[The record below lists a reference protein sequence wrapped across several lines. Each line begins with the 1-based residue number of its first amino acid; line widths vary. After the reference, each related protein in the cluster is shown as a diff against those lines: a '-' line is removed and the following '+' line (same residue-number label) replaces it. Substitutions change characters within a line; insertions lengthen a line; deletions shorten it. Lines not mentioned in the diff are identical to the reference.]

1 MAVKGGYLG
10 RNPGDEGSNIVAR
23 QNYSPTGITTDFTFA
38 AGYTP
43 GNVDV
48 YLNGIRLVYPT
59 DYSAGNGST
68 VGLTSA
74 AASGD
79 SLEIVAYKA
88 FNLGSITEATGNF
101 DVTGDQTVTGNLTV
115 SGDITGSGTSIT
127 ANNIY
132 VGTATT
138 IDSNGIAV
146 TGVITA
152 TSFQGLHLGDGTSL
166 TGVGNTTDINTNNI
180 KISGISTLGTA
191 SADSLT
197 VSGNISVGGTLTYAD
212 VTNIDSLG
220 IVTARTGLKVLAGG
234 ANVVG
239 VVTATSFEGT
249 GSLVTGV
256 GIAST
261 AHYTG
266 SWDVTADGSNN
277 YLLVGTGITA
287 AQMDPTL
294 TLIRGG
300 RYLFKNNTSGSSH
313 PFRIQ
318 QAYGTTS
325 GTAWDRGVTNNGG
338 NGGTDIIFEVPHNA
352 PQALYYQC
360 TAHANMSGKLNIA
373 GYSGSDIDINTTG
386 VVTATSFS
394 GGLSGNV
401 TGVGTIT
408 GGTIVATAGT
418 ITTLEATS
426 VSIGNSVTGI
436 TTFSGGVSFKSSLR
450 EAVKITAGK
459 LSANTNIDLANGMI
473 HYFTTQETT
482 TCTPNIRYDASTSL
496 NNVLEIG
503 QQVAVTVVTTAA
515 AGGYSAQWTVDGAA
529 VTESWIG
536 GSAPSAG
543 GSSGVDVY
551 SLNIIKTA
559 NATFTVIGNLSKTS

>member
-88 FNLGSITEATGNF
+88 FNLGTIKEAPGNF
-101 DVTGDQTVTGNLTV
+101 DVVGDQTVSGSLTVTGN
-115 SGDITGSGTSIT
+115 ITGSGTSIT

-152 TSFQGLHLGDGTSL
+152 TSFSGDHVGDGSLL
-166 TGVGNTTDINTNNI
+166 TGIGGTADINTNNI
-180 KISGISTLGTA
+180 KVSGISTLGTA

-234 ANVVG
+234 ANIVG
-239 VVTATSFEGT
+239 VNTATSFVGD

-277 YLLVGTGITA
+277 YLLVGTGITV

-338 NGGTDIIFEVPHNA
+338 NGGTDIVFEVPHDA

-394 GGLSGNV
+394 
-401 TGVGTIT
+401 
-408 GGTIVATAGT
+408 AT
-418 ITTLEATS
+418 ES

-459 LSANTNIDLANGMI
+459 LSDNTNIDLANGMI

-515 AGGYSAQWTVDGAA
+515 AGGFSAQWTVDGAA

-536 GSAPSAG
+536 GSAPSGG

-551 SLNIIKTA
+551 SMNIIKTA
-559 NATFTVIGNLSKTS
+559 NATFTVIANHSKTS

>member
-88 FNLGSITEATGNF
+88 FNLGTIKEAPGNF
-101 DVTGDQTVTGNLTV
+101 DVVGDQTVSGSLTVTGN
-115 SGDITGSGTSIT
+115 ITGSGTSIT

-152 TSFQGLHLGDGTSL
+152 TSFSGDHVGDGSLL
-166 TGVGNTTDINTNNI
+166 TGIGATADINTNNI
-180 KISGISTLGTA
+180 KVSGISTLGTA

-234 ANVVG
+234 ANIVG
-239 VVTATSFEGT
+239 VNTATSFVGD

-277 YLLVGTGITA
+277 YLLVGTGITV

-338 NGGTDIIFEVPHNA
+338 NGGTDIVFEVPHDA

-394 GGLSGNV
+394 
-401 TGVGTIT
+401 
-408 GGTIVATAGT
+408 AT
-418 ITTLEATS
+418 ES

-459 LSANTNIDLANGMI
+459 LSDNTHIDLANGMI

-482 TCTPNIRYDASTSL
+482 TCTPNIRVDGSTSL

-503 QQVAVTVVTTAA
+503 QQVAVTIVTTAA
-515 AGGYSAQWTVDGAA
+515 AAGFSSHFTVDSSA

-536 GSAPSAG
+536 GSAPTAG
-543 GSSGVDVY
+543 GSSGVDLY

-559 NATFTVIGNLSKTS
+559 NATFTVIANHSKTS

>member
-88 FNLGSITEATGNF
+88 FNLGSVKEAPGNF
-101 DVTGDQTVTGNLTV
+101 DVTGDQTVTGSLTV
-115 SGDITGSGTSIT
+115 SGNITGSGTSIT

-152 TSFQGLHLGDGTSL
+152 TSFSGDHVGDGSLL
-166 TGVGNTTDINTNNI
+166 TGIGGTADINTNNI
-180 KISGISTLGTA
+180 KVSGISTLGTA

-234 ANVVG
+234 ANIVG
-239 VVTATSFEGT
+239 VNTATSFVGD

-277 YLLVGTGITA
+277 YLLVGTGITV

-338 NGGTDIIFEVPHNA
+338 NGGTDIVFEVPHDA

-394 GGLSGNV
+394 
-401 TGVGTIT
+401 
-408 GGTIVATAGT
+408 AT
-418 ITTLEATS
+418 ES

-459 LSANTNIDLANGMI
+459 LSDNLNIDLANGMV
-473 HYFTTQETT
+473 HYFTTQETAKAV
-482 TCTPNIRYDASTSL
+482 PNIRVDGSTSL

-503 QQVAVTVVTTAA
+503 QQVAVTIVTTAA
-515 AGGYSAQWTVDGAA
+515 AAGFSSHFTVDGSA

-551 SLNIIKTA
+551 SMNIIKTA
-559 NATFTVIGNLSKTS
+559 NATFTVIGNHSKTS

>member
-88 FNLGSITEATGNF
+88 FNLGTIKEAPGNF
-101 DVTGDQTVTGNLTV
+101 DVVGDQTVSGSLTVTGN
-115 SGDITGSGTSIT
+115 ITGSGTSIT

-152 TSFQGLHLGDGTSL
+152 TSFSGDHVGDGSLL
-166 TGVGNTTDINTNNI
+166 TGIGGTADINTNNI
-180 KISGISTLGTA
+180 KVSGISTLGTA

-234 ANVVG
+234 ANIVG
-239 VVTATSFEGT
+239 VNTATSFVGD

-277 YLLVGTGITA
+277 YLLVGTGITV

-338 NGGTDIIFEVPHNA
+338 NGGTDIVFEVPHDA

-394 GGLSGNV
+394 
-401 TGVGTIT
+401 
-408 GGTIVATAGT
+408 AT
-418 ITTLEATS
+418 ES

-459 LSANTNIDLANGMI
+459 LSDNLNIDLANGMV
-473 HYFTTQETT
+473 HYFTTQETAKAV
-482 TCTPNIRYDASTSL
+482 PNIRVDGSTSL

-503 QQVAVTVVTTAA
+503 QQVAVTIVTTAA
-515 AGGYSAQWTVDGAA
+515 AAGFSSHFTVDGSA

-536 GSAPSAG
+536 GSAPTAG
-543 GSSGVDVY
+543 GSSGVDLY

-559 NATFTVIGNLSKTS
+559 NATFTVIANHSKTS

>member
-88 FNLGSITEATGNF
+88 FNLGTIKEAPGNF
-101 DVTGDQTVTGNLTV
+101 DVVGDQTVSGSLTVTGN
-115 SGDITGSGTSIT
+115 ITGSGTSIT

-152 TSFQGLHLGDGTSL
+152 TSFSGDHVGDGSLL
-166 TGVGNTTDINTNNI
+166 TGIGGTADINTNNI
-180 KISGISTLGTA
+180 KVSGISTLGTA

-234 ANVVG
+234 ANIVG
-239 VVTATSFEGT
+239 VNTATSFVGD

-277 YLLVGTGITA
+277 YLLVGTGITV

-338 NGGTDIIFEVPHNA
+338 NGGTDIVFEVPHDA

-394 GGLSGNV
+394 
-401 TGVGTIT
+401 
-408 GGTIVATAGT
+408 AT
-418 ITTLEATS
+418 ES

-459 LSANTNIDLANGMI
+459 LSDNLNIDLANGMV
-473 HYFTTQETT
+473 HYFTTQETAKAV
-482 TCTPNIRYDASTSL
+482 PNIRVDGSTSL

-503 QQVAVTVVTTAA
+503 QQVAVTIVTTAA
-515 AGGYSAQWTVDGAA
+515 AAGFSSHFTVDGSA

-536 GSAPSAG
+536 GSAPSGG

-551 SLNIIKTA
+551 SMNIIKTA
-559 NATFTVIGNLSKTS
+559 NATFTVIGNHSKTS